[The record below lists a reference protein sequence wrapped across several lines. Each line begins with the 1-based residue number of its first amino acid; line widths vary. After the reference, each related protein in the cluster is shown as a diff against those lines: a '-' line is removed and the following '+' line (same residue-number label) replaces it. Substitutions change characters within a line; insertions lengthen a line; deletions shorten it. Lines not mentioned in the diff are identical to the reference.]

1 MKKTTLNQYNNI
13 KDDLFFWIKEFIA
26 TKAYTVKVKEV
37 LQKKRLRVG
46 ELNKEVI
53 HQQILN
59 SSNMD
64 ELREH
69 VRVART
75 QGLYNLP
82 DYLNPLSKLYMY
94 VLKDRNITN
103 IKNLNTNYINSYIEI
118 GLSENTAKTQTLHYD
133 QMRSLFK
140 FIENNILDDFKFN
153 IGFLR
158 SGKRAT
164 NPIDKTKLPKQTFL
178 EPEELIAFLK
188 KVKTLKFNHPN
199 IRQTIVMIKFL
210 CLGGLRKEE
219 LVNLTLKSVHVEK
232 RDGKKYLKIDVLGK
246 GNKERIV
253 YIDYALIKEDFELFL
268 EIRQSSKSATQAL
281 FITREGEKYS
291 HRTVED
297 IVFRAL
303 KGCGFGNKGI
313 TVHSLRR
320 SLCIIQ
326 YVKYIKTGD
335 LQLFL
340 KLYGFKSFSEFYKE
354 YPMIDSE
361 DLSMFETKS
370 LYL

>member
-1 MKKTTLNQYNNI
+1 MKKTNLNQSNNI

-46 ELNKEVI
+46 ELDKEVI

-75 QGLYNLP
+75 KGLYNLP
-82 DYLNPLSKLYMY
+82 DYLNPLFKLYMY
-94 VLKDRNITN
+94 VLKDKNISD

-140 FIENNILDDFKFN
+140 FIESNILDDFKFN

-164 NPIDKTKLPKQTFL
+164 NPIDKTKSPKQTFL
-178 EPEELIAFLK
+178 EPDELVTFLK
-188 KVKTLKFNHPN
+188 KVQTLKFNHPN
-199 IRQTIVMIKFL
+199 IKQTIVMLKFL
-210 CLGGLRKEE
+210 SYGGLRKEE
-219 LVNLTLKSVHVEK
+219 LVNLTLKSVYTEK
-232 RDGKKYLKIDVLGK
+232 RDGKKYLKIDVIGK
-246 GNKERIV
+246 GSKERV
-253 YIDYALIKEDFELFL
+253 AYINYALIKEDFEAFL
-268 EIRQSSKSATQAL
+268 EIRQSSTVKCDAL
-281 FITREGEKYS
+281 FITRDGEKYS

-303 KGCGFGNKGI
+303 KGCGFGKRGL
-313 TVHSLRR
+313 TPHSLRR
-320 SLCIIQ
+320 SYATYLYAKGVRIEEISKLLGHNKVEMSEIYIFLTEQ
-326 YVKYIKTGD
+326 KKYEVVD
-335 LQLFL
+335 LL
-340 KLYGFKSFSEFYKE
+340 EN
-354 YPMIDSE
+354 I
-361 DLSMFETKS
+361 
-370 LYL
+370 